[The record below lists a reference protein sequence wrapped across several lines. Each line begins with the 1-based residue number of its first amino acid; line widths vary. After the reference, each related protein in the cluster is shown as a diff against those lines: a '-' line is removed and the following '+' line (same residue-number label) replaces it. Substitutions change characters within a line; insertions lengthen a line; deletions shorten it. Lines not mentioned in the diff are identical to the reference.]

1 MGSTRSAT
9 GGVRRLSESAAAAV
23 PFVRRAC
30 LFAMGAFG
38 ERERFL
44 PARHGGTGDSSSE
57 LSRDME
63 LAGRERSLIIR
74 IEPNGLRN
82 KNQRTGGC
90 GSEGISQS
98 VTQSKAAWMQGPA
111 HVTQPAHNKTPGRR
125 RDDRRILVL
134 VGVDLE
140 LDVYLSLEL
149 IWIWIGSG
157 LTRTHSM
164 QFVFF
169 LWVQLT

>member
-1 MGSTRSAT
+1 MFP
-9 GGVRRLSESAAAAV
+9 AAV
-23 PFVRRAC
+23 YHGLVPQIPATSSLQQDGLELWGPLLRTCKSCAWMPAAFNPARRPPTS
-30 LFAMGAFG
+30 
-38 ERERFL
+38 L

-57 LSRDME
+57 LSRDMG

-111 HVTQPAHNKTPGRR
+111 HVTQPAHKQK
-125 RDDRRILVL
+125 
-134 VGVDLE
+134 
-140 LDVYLSLEL
+140 
-149 IWIWIGSG
+149 SG
-157 LTRTHSM
+157 PAAR
-164 QFVFF
+164 
-169 LWVQLT
+169 